1 MLAAIAAAVVG
12 PPTLALEAMS
22 RSARFIPSFSP
33 ACTVKY
39 RCVITCMKLKKNS
52 AGAVDAI
59 CPNRTTGAR
68 WRVKNNCIA
77 KLANASPLGANPPI
91 RFGKVVAS
99 ATVEMVT
106 MGMTHCAPTP
116 AAPATYVPSAP
127 DGGGDGQRR
136 VRPFIHFERSLES
149 LAFKMTSALASSL
162 ATPWDGSLRSYAWSM
177 SGAGVSLANLKSAE
191 K

>member
-59 CPNRTTGAR
+59 CRIEPLAPMTT
-68 WRVKNNCIA
+68 KNNCIA

-99 ATVEMVT
+99 ATVERVT

-116 AAPATYVPSAP
+116 AAPATYVPNAQMAAATVNAYDPLFTSNA
-127 DGGGDGQRR
+127 
-136 VRPFIHFERSLES
+136 LES